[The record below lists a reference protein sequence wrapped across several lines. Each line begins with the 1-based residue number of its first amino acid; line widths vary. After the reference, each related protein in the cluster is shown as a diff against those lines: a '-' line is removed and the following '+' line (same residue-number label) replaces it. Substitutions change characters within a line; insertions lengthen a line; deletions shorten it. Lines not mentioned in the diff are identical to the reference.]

1 VEGEKNMAVF
11 MHREPQL
18 HKCLTKMRR
27 AGGRAALAAERVE
40 EIIAALAANAGVRP
54 QQVNKLTRHGE
65 ARIDHCK
72 KFDLVGGYRLVYVK
86 EDNHYFFLFA
96 GTHDD
101 CDHWLNNNRNLK
113 PEPTDAGMPVMV
125 RQADAITLA
134 PDHNAT
140 AGDMDY
146 DAILMKN
153 LDEKMLR
160 RVFRGLCGDL

>member
-1 VEGEKNMAVF
+1 MAVF
-11 MHREPQL
+11 IHREPQL

-27 AGGRAALAAERVE
+27 AGGRAALAAERIE
-40 EIIAALAANAGVRP
+40 EIITALASNDCVRP

-65 ARIDHCK
+65 ARIENCQ

-101 CDHWLNNNRNLK
+101 CDRWLNNNRNLK
-113 PEPTDAGMPVMV
+113 PEPNGTEMPLMV
-125 RQADAITLA
+125 RQADAVTLS
-134 PDHNAT
+134 PDHSAT
-140 AGDMDY
+140 ACDMDY
-146 DAILMKN
+146 DELLMQN
-153 LDEKMLR
+153 IDEKMLR